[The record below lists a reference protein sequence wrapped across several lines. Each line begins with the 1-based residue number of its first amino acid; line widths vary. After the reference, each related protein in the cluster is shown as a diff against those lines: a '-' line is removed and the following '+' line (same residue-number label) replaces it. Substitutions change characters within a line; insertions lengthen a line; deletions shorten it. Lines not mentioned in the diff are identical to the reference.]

1 MPKTRMMGAGLA
13 GSTAYFNRV
22 NGDQGG
28 GMKLQGLAP
37 TTNKKVQFV
46 LRNIQ
51 NRAYG
56 QQRDH
61 VFCMNQIGGIGAVGS
76 GNRSRAF
83 ATTADGV
90 NKSQCK
96 SGKHV
101 FKPWIGTCAACSPG
115 CDTNQCLKFSVTTEA
130 NQLQGPFKYINN
142 CGELVESE
150 LQDIINQNTHIMNNV
165 KLRPL
170 LKMKLEKLTSTLLS
184 TNVTSFFYGVR

>member
-1 MPKTRMMGAGLA
+1 
-13 GSTAYFNRV
+13 
-22 NGDQGG
+22 
-28 GMKLQGLAP
+28 
-37 TTNKKVQFV
+37 
-46 LRNIQ
+46 
-51 NRAYG
+51 
-56 QQRDH
+56 
-61 VFCMNQIGGIGAVGS
+61 MNQIGGIGAVGS

-165 KLRPL
+165 KCQPCEGTDYMIHVYH
-170 LKMKLEKLTSTLLS
+170 KSKLS
-184 TNVTSFFYGVR
+184 TDGLIRKYAFFYKICS